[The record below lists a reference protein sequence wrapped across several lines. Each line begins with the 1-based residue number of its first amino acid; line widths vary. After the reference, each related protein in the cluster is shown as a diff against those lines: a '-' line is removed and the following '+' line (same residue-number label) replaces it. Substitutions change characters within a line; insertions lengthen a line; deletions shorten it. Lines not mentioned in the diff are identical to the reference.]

1 MVRHRN
7 AQQKVYAEAVD
18 DLGVKRAAWL
28 KLKTKR
34 EAKLLA
40 ELSPSGPGP
49 SSGSTS
55 ATTSPTNANAVPA
68 QSHGVEPHPSQ
79 PAVVDRSAVVDS
91 KLDSVRSEQPSV
103 PTSSTPAASSSR
115 RLEPQVQVTTRDC
128 M

>member
-40 ELSPSGPGP
+40 ELSPSGTGP

-68 QSHGVEPHPSQ
+68 QSPGVEPPHPSH
-79 PAVVDRSAVVDS
+79 PAVVDRSAVADS

-103 PTSSTPAASSSR
+103 TTSSTPAASSSR
-115 RLEPQVQVTTRDC
+115 RLEPQVQ
-128 M
+128 